1 METTR
6 KIIAAIVG
14 IIVVIVLIL
23 LARFVGD
30 QVRQRFFQSTSVV
43 EQTVAV
49 PKPKPTSELVKAP
62 TPSVTD
68 ETGSTTE
75 AGKGKGKGVTTIPAT
90 GPRED
95 AMMAMGLVFLTGVSL
110 VALSKKFVYTV

>member
-14 IIVVIVLIL
+14 IIVVVILIL

-30 QVRQRFFQSTSVV
+30 QVRQNFFKSTPTVA
-43 EQTVAV
+43 EQTIIV
-49 PKPKPTSELVKAP
+49 PTAKPTSELVEP
-62 TPSVTD
+62 TLDTD
-68 ETGSTTE
+68 LVANETS
-75 AGKGKGKGVTTIPAT
+75 GKGKGKGATTIPAT

-95 AMMAMGLVFLTGVSL
+95 AMLAMGLIFLAGVSL
-110 VALSKKFVYTV
+110 VALSKKFVYTI